1 MADWGDSILLT
12 VEEIRALGQ
21 YATPPSITGLD
32 YTDTDYQH
40 LLHAGGALS
49 FSLDEGSAEDEGHD
63 PEDLRIILR
72 VPGIDQETCDLD
84 AEVDWPGL
92 NFAHAERVGIYG
104 PEPALAHDDW
114 VGSSGATSPTS
125 AGEFTVSGASAALTL
140 AIPSG
145 YGSRLDAIPAQNFPT
160 GMPGLPEMGYYH
172 RADVWR
178 EYDGELGQDGN
189 PYSVPAEGVYC
200 WRGFSY
206 LEVPLS
212 GCNGQAMTLSITAR
226 QHSITDNHLSDST
239 RQEDAEHSYSEI
251 VRTVRAV
258 AGSTSVVFPLALA
271 DQESDPDYEE
281 VTEIVLSGFAT
292 GDLVIGEPELT
303 ADETAGTVLVK
314 VFEGKDYQEGGFSAV
329 VSPSHKYALMDDAE
343 GNGGHDTQA
352 EKTVRLF
359 DYIEGATTGAD
370 LTTAYSLASMAGI
383 LHNVC
388 DAWECTVNQTA
399 LDAATLD
406 EDDSR
411 LSNCWGF
418 DACHPDCVTVD
429 ADDRTYRPLIQGAPG
444 TLNCSLRC
452 GTWNIV
458 GGVLCA
464 VRTDMVAGG
473 AAHGLA
479 RSGSSLVRSQTGAL
493 TVWRRKNGGEDA
505 DWEEFQ
511 TGIDIDA
518 YGMWHS
524 GSLQEFN
531 PDDDLRWEYGI
542 SPAGAQGPTGVL
554 GNAYLREYVTLAIAS
569 AQGRPQDI
577 CQDEHDRTWCV
588 YYDAAGAVQ
597 CQGADMGRSQPI
609 WEAATEPFGAA
620 TGYTRPRVT
629 CGPRGRLVVTA
640 CNAGTQEI
648 AVSDDMGANWADLTG
663 SVATGLQAADIAIGE
678 HDELAIAGWT
688 GSAVKFRLTTQTDY
702 AVDPLTGATTELTVC
717 AAVGND
723 PPVIALERV
732 TRGVWAVLV
741 EGIGLYIVQ
750 AYSNGFSAV
759 TGTHLADG
767 LTYADLAVS
776 EHDELGCAGYDSVAD
791 AVVFRAT
798 TQTDWTA
805 DPLTGASTELT
816 VCDASG
822 ATDGPYVS
830 LAGIARG
837 AWLVG
842 VDDGS
847 SAQAFYRL
855 RSPATGFEE
864 LAT

>member
-145 YGSRLDAIPAQNFPT
+145 YGSRLDEIPAQNFPT

-258 AGSTSVVFPLALA
+258 AGSTSVVFPLALT

-314 VFEGKDYQEGGFSAV
+314 VFEGKEYQEGGFSAV
-329 VSPSHKYALMDDAE
+329 VSPSHKFALMDDAE
-343 GNGGHDTQA
+343 GNSGHDTQT

-359 DYIEGATTGAD
+359 DYVEGAISGDD
-370 LTTAYSLASMAGI
+370 LTTAFSLASMAGI

-399 LDAATLD
+399 LDGATLD

-411 LSNCWGF
+411 LSTCWGF

-458 GGVLCA
+458 GGVLNA
-464 VRTDMVAGG
+464 VRTDMVVGG
-473 AAHGLA
+473 AAHGLVRNGNELR
-479 RSGSSLVRSQTGAL
+479 RSIVDAL
-493 TVWRRKNGGEDA
+493 TIWRRENNGGDG
-505 DWEEFQ
+505 DWEKHQ
-511 TGIDIDA
+511 TGIDVDA

-524 GSLQEFN
+524 GNLQEFN
-531 PDDDLRWEYGI
+531 PADDLRWQYGI
-542 SPAGAQGPTGVL
+542 SRAGASKPFVL
-554 GNAYLREYVTLAIAS
+554 LGGAYLREYSTGPVTLIIISPKQPHLCEGYISDLYHVYHDAENGNIYCERRPCIKNGWEDRVAVCSGTYPWADIPPTGELLLVYQTPASQTQWKRSRDLGLTWEDVGVAISGRYPMAAEYNGIQYCVTYTGT
-569 AQGRPQDI
+569 AQVIR
-577 CQDEHDRTWCV
+577 
-588 YYDAAGAVQ
+588 
-597 CQGADMGRSQPI
+597 RSQNYFSGLLTFGT
-609 WEAATEPFGAA
+609 ATSA
-620 TGYTRPRVT
+620 
-629 CGPRGRLVVTA
+629 VVTSA
-640 CNAGTQEI
+640 TNAERCAFLKQESAGRGLLCGVPSGN
-648 AVSDDMGANWADLTG
+648 AVHFYRS
-663 SVATGLQAADIAIGE
+663 
-678 HDELAIAGWT
+678 
-688 GSAVKFRLTTQTDY
+688 K
-702 AVDPLTGATTELTVC
+702 
-717 AAVGND
+717 
-723 PPVIALERV
+723 
-732 TRGVWAVLV
+732 
-741 EGIGLYIVQ
+741 
-750 AYSNGFSAV
+750 
-759 TGTHLADG
+759 
-767 LTYADLAVS
+767 
-776 EHDELGCAGYDSVAD
+776 
-791 AVVFRAT
+791 
-798 TQTDWTA
+798 
-805 DPLTGASTELT
+805 
-816 VCDASG
+816 
-822 ATDGPYVS
+822 
-830 LAGIARG
+830 
-837 AWLVG
+837 
-842 VDDGS
+842 DDGETWTLES
-847 SAQAFYRL
+847 
-855 RSPATGFEE
+855 
-864 LAT
+864 